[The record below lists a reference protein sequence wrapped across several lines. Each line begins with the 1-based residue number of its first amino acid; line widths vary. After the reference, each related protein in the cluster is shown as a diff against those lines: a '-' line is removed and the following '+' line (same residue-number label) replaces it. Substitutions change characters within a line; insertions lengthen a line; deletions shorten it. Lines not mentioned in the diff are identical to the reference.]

1 MYNSR
6 DLHFSHYC
14 YVFVTG
20 GGFSATDFSK
30 RLWGD
35 CYFNRAKRTFSK
47 KPPSMDAPRS
57 FVEFLLE
64 PLYKIFSQVVG
75 DVDTTL
81 PQVLDELGIV
91 LSKTEMKMNIRPLL
105 RLVCQRFFGEHTS
118 KSRRV
123 DCIQCA

>member
-1 MYNSR
+1 
-6 DLHFSHYC
+6 
-14 YVFVTG
+14 
-20 GGFSATDFSK
+20 
-30 RLWGD
+30 
-35 CYFNRAKRTFSK
+35 
-47 KPPSMDAPRS
+47 MDAPRS

-105 RLVCQRFFGEHTS
+105 RLVCQKFFGEHTS
-118 KSRRV
+118 KSKKLQNDNHSLRL
-123 DCIQCA
+123 ILEATYTLYKWLNFG